1 MIEGQRIYG
10 FDIGVILTRSRRKY
24 SYAPIRS
31 KAMSPCWYVLRS
43 KPHKEDLVWR
53 QAVSQGFEIFYPRIP
68 AQAVNPRARKI
79 VPYFPGYM
87 FVRVALE
94 GVGLSTFRWMPHA
107 HGLIC
112 FDGAPATVP
121 DRLVEAIRAR
131 VAAIAAAGGELFL
144 DLQRGDAVTITSGP
158 FAGYEAIFDARLSG
172 GERVR
177 VLLTMLNDRHV
188 PAEVGK
194 AQITSRR

>member
-87 FVRVALE
+87 FVRVGFA
-94 GVGLSTFRWMPHA
+94 
-107 HGLIC
+107 
-112 FDGAPATVP
+112 
-121 DRLVEAIRAR
+121 RA
-131 VAAIAAAGGELFL
+131 
-144 DLQRGDAVTITSGP
+144 
-158 FAGYEAIFDARLSG
+158 
-172 GERVR
+172 
-177 VLLTMLNDRHV
+177 
-188 PAEVGK
+188 
-194 AQITSRR
+194 SRRSRRPAASCSSTCSAATP